1 MYSFF
6 YKKVDSTEAV
16 SNNYISVNNFGYYED
31 ITDIKTYR
39 ESGRV
44 DYQLIYVKRG
54 RLIVGKNGNA
64 VLISEDDYRA
74 IEETIYL
81 NNIPGMTESII
92 TGGDTPLSDC
102 VEYDENW

>member
-31 ITDIKTYR
+31 ITDIKIYR

-54 RLIVGKNGNA
+54 RLIVGKNGNEHI
-64 VLISEDDYRA
+64 LSEGR
-74 IEETIYL
+74 ICL
-81 NNIPGMTESII
+81 FRPGEA
-92 TGGDTPLSDC
+92 
-102 VEYDENW
+102 